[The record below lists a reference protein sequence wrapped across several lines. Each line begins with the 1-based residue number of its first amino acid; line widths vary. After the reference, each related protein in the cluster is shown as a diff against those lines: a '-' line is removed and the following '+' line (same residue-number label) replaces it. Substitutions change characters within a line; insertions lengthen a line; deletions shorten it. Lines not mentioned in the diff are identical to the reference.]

1 MNDINKPLSPLQRAA
16 LVIEKMQTKLDALE
30 YAKNEPIAIIGL
42 SCRFPGNAHDVQAFW
57 QLLHEGVDAVTEV
70 PPGRWNTDDLKID
83 TSSGGFL
90 QQIDLFDPQFF
101 GISPREAVSMDPQH
115 RLLLEV
121 SWEALEN
128 AGQTR
133 ERLAGTRSGVFV
145 GITMNEYSRQ
155 FDLSDSNKLDVYYIT
170 GNVLNAAAGR
180 LSYILGLQGPSMAI
194 DTACSSSLVAVHQ
207 ACQSLRNGDCDLAL
221 TGGVNLILSPIT
233 MFALSQAN
241 MLAADG
247 RCKTFDA
254 AADGLGRGEG
264 CGIIVLKRFSDAR
277 ADGDN
282 ILALIRGSAVNQ
294 DGASS
299 GLTVP
304 NGVAQQHLIR
314 QALEN
319 AKVAPSEVDYVEAHG
334 TGTALGDP
342 IEVGA
347 LASVLGEGRL
357 PSQPVMLGS
366 VKTNVGHLEAASGVT
381 GLIKLVLAL
390 QHEEI
395 PPHLHFKQ
403 PNPHIAWDELPLKV
417 LTEPTPWAS
426 GKKRRIAGVSSFG
439 LSGTNAHMVLEEAP
453 KTEQASANSVER
465 PLHLLTLS
473 AKSAAALKQL
483 AARYEKHIAAHPT
496 LAWADICFSANT
508 GRSHFNHRLGVVAS
522 SVAQARDKLTAFI
535 EGQTA
540 GVFQNTVTPQR
551 HKIAFLFTGQGSQ
564 YIDMGRQLYETQPT
578 FRQTLERCDEI
589 LRPYLE
595 KPLLSVIGEQEIN
608 ETAYTQPA
616 LFALEYALAKLWQ
629 SWGIEPDVVMGHSV
643 GEYVAACIAGVFSLE
658 DGLKLIA
665 ARGHL
670 MQTLCDKGDMLV
682 LSVDETKAAEIIQP
696 YAQDVSIAAINGPE
710 NVVIS
715 GKHEAIESIR
725 AALSTEKDLKTKLL
739 PVSHAFHSPMMAP
752 MLAEFERVA
761 AELTYT
767 TPQIPLCSNV
777 TGQMAREEIATP
789 AYWCRHVRQP
799 VRFAASMETLYQQ
812 GYEIFLEIGP
822 KSSLLSMARQC
833 LPEGTWLMSLRQGQ
847 EDWQPLL
854 QSLAELYVRGVP
866 VDWSCFDQDYQRRR
880 INLPTYPFQRQRFWV
895 DTEVQKKA
903 SFLKKVGFSHP
914 LLGQQLYSAAL
925 KNGEIQFESQ
935 ISQEVP
941 AFLKHHCIHQAVV
954 LPAAAYL
961 EMALA
966 AGASVFKSEHLVLE
980 EIIIQQ
986 ALILPA
992 DAYKTL
998 QLILTPDETG
1008 KYSFQICSLTTD
1020 EAPFWTTHI
1029 SGKVESQKTKASK
1042 IDLTALQAD
1051 ITEEI
1056 SVSDLYQHFQDW
1068 QMDYGPSFQCVQRVW
1083 RNEKEVLGQIRLPET
1098 LVLEAENYKLHPAL
1112 LDASVQIIGA
1122 VLDIGNNN
1130 ACMPVGLKRLTIFAR
1145 PSTLLWS
1152 HAKIHPINELNQET
1166 FTTDVRLFRP
1176 SGQIIAIVEG
1186 YLFKQA
1192 SREAL
1197 LDSTTQKNLK
1207 NWLYEI
1213 VWREQ
1218 ALLPK
1223 EYLSTP
1229 QEIRDN
1235 VVSQLTQLGTQPD
1248 LAVYEKVLEQLEVL
1262 SVAYVV
1268 SAFQQMGWTFS
1279 LKQRF
1284 STASIAAQLAVISQ
1298 HQRLLSRLL
1307 EILSEVGILR
1317 EIGEQWEVVV
1327 IPERPEPQVQNS
1339 TLLAQYPIAEAELTL
1354 LEGCGSKLAQVL
1366 QGACDPL
1373 QLLFPYG
1380 NLTTVSK
1387 VYQDSPGAQLMNSI
1401 VQKAVSTALA
1411 GLPQGREVR
1420 ILEIGAGTGGTTAA
1434 ILPHLD
1440 THKTKY
1446 VFTDVSPLFI
1456 SQAQEKFKLYPFV
1469 RYQLLNIEQAPESQG
1484 FSLHQFDLIVAANVL
1499 HATSDLRQTL
1509 HHVQQLL
1516 VSGGILVL
1524 FEGTA
1529 RSRWIDLIFGLTEG
1543 WWKFADHDLRPA
1555 YPLLSAFQWQAVLEQ
1570 SGFQAT
1576 TTISPEQAQFGNLSQ
1591 QSVIVAQSATLKS
1604 KNIPTESISWL
1615 ILADAQGMGE
1625 QLAALLRAR
1634 GDICILVFPG
1644 ETYEQLAEQSFKIN
1658 PTSSNDFYKL
1668 LNQLDIDSC
1677 RLHSVVH
1684 LWSLDSVITDNLK
1697 IEDLEVAA
1705 NIGCSS
1711 VLHLVQSF
1719 VKIGFPKKPPSLWL
1733 VTRSSQAVGLEST
1746 PPAIAQ
1752 SPVWGMGR
1760 VVALEY
1766 PELWGGMIDLAPHAE
1781 EDEATMLLSEIWHCS
1796 AAEEDHIAFRDK
1808 QRYVARLVHSKPQP
1822 FQKIQFH
1829 SDSTYLITGGL
1840 GFLGLR
1846 LANWM
1851 VAQGAQHLVLIG
1863 RREFPKRETWA
1874 NIHQNTETWK
1884 QIQTIQ
1890 LLEERGASVIVLQ
1903 ADVSNLA
1910 QMSGVF
1916 EQIKMSQ
1923 FPLRGIIHAAG
1934 VPGYQAIPALTLN
1947 ALQAVFSPKI
1957 TGTWLLH
1964 QLTKEMDLDFFVCF
1978 SSASAVWGSKGQAHY
1993 GAANHFIDIL
2003 AHYRRTI
2010 GLPALSINWGLLEGG
2025 GMASNEEYHQWLVQT
2040 GVEGLQPEQGF
2051 RALAYLVGSKAIQS
2065 TVAKVTWRTF
2075 KALYEARRQ
2084 RPLLEEIDVQPQVA
2098 PSGQRTADI
2107 LQRLKEVSTSEHN
2120 TLLTGYLQEQVAK
2133 ALQLSP
2139 SLLDVQNPLNNMGVD
2154 SLMAM
2159 ELRNRIQTDLSVD
2172 VPLVKFM
2179 EGFSVAT
2186 LATLVSEQL
2195 DKSLGTSV
2203 TQEAGESK
2211 EVVPLELNKID
2222 HLKENA
2228 GESSYPL
2235 SYGQQGLW
2243 FLHQFAP
2250 ESTAY
2255 HIAFSARICSP
2266 VDIPALRRA
2275 FQALIMRHPMLRTT
2289 FTKTSEGQP
2298 VQEVH
2303 RYQAV
2308 DFEEINASS
2317 WTWEELKN
2325 KVFATYQRPFDL
2337 ERGPVMRVSLFSRS
2351 EQDHVLLLTLH
2362 QIVSDYWSLLVLI
2375 DELRVLYPA
2384 EKAGAKAS
2392 LAPLNLSYIN
2402 YIRWQADML
2411 ASPVGEK
2418 LWTYW
2423 QKQFAAGLPVLN
2435 LPTARPRPAV
2445 PTFRGASLIFEV
2457 SEELTQRIEKF
2468 TQAEGATLFTML
2480 LAAFQVLLYR
2490 YTDQEDILVGSIA
2503 QGRHQPEFAGIVGD
2517 FVNTLL
2523 LRATLT
2529 PELTFRAFLSQVR
2542 QTLLAANEHQDYPL
2556 SLLLKQLEANS
2567 GAKRPLEIGFVL
2579 HLQNVVPQ
2587 FEVFKELF
2595 FPGETKVRVNFGD
2608 IELAPFEIVQQVG
2621 QFDLSLEIMEKKT
2634 SLFAIFNY
2642 NPDLFDESTISRM
2655 KGDFETLLEGI
2666 VSNSEQCVSELPM
2679 LTET

>member
-1 MNDINKPLSPLQRAA
+1 MPLSPLQRAA
-16 LVIEKMQTKLDALE
+16 LVIEKMQAKLDALE
-30 YAKNEPIAIIGL
+30 HAKNEPIAIIGL
-42 SCRFPGNAHDVQAFW
+42 SCRFPGNADDVQAFW
-57 QLLHEGVDAVTEV
+57 QLLHNGVDAITEV
-70 PPGRWNTDDLKID
+70 PPVRWNSDEMD
-83 TSSGGFL
+83 TRYGGFL

-133 ERLAGTRSGVFV
+133 ERLAGSRSGVFV
-145 GITMNEYSRQ
+145 GITLNEYSRK
-155 FDLSDSNKLDVYYIT
+155 FDLSDSLDVYYIT

-180 LSYILGLQGPSMAI
+180 ISYTLGLQGPSMAI

-233 MFALSQAN
+233 MFALSQAD

-347 LASVLGEGRL
+347 LASVLAEGRL

-366 VKTNVGHLEAASGVT
+366 VKTNVGHLESASGVT
-381 GLIKLVLAL
+381 GLIKVVLAL

-403 PNPHIAWDELPLKV
+403 PNPHIPWNELPVKV
-417 LTEPTPWAS
+417 LTEPTPWPS
-426 GKKRRIAGVSSFG
+426 GEKLRIAGVSSFG
-439 LSGTNAHMVLEEAP
+439 ITGTNAHVVLEEAP
-453 KTEQASANSVER
+453 KTDQASANSVER

-473 AKSAAALKQL
+473 AKTAAALKQL
-483 AARYEKHIAAHPT
+483 AARYEKHLAAHPT

-522 SVAQARDKLTAFI
+522 SVAQAREKLTAFI

-540 GVFQNTVTPQR
+540 ISGVTVTPQR

-595 KPLLSVIGEQEIN
+595 KPLLSVISDQVIN

-665 ARGHL
+665 ARGRL

-739 PVSHAFHSPMMAP
+739 PVSHAFHSPMMEP

-761 AELTYT
+761 TEITYA

-777 TGQMAREEIATP
+777 TGQLATEEIATP

-812 GYEIFLEIGP
+812 GYEIFVEIGP
-822 KSSLLSMARQC
+822 KPSLLSMARQC
-833 LPEGTWLMSLRQGQ
+833 LPEGVGTWLVSLRQGQ
-847 EDWQPLL
+847 EDWQQLL

-866 VDWSCFDQDYQRRR
+866 VDWSGFDQDYPRRR
-880 INLPTYPFQRQRFWV
+880 IDLPTYPFQRQRYWIDKYV
-895 DTEVQKKA
+895 RPRKA
-903 SFLKKVGFSHP
+903 AKNLHP

-935 ISQEVP
+935 ISQEAP

-954 LPAAAYL
+954 FPAAAYF

-1008 KYSFQICSLTTD
+1008 KYSFQICSLTTEP

-1029 SGKVESQKTKASK
+1029 SGKVLVELQKTKPSQ
-1042 IDLTALQAD
+1042 IDLTALQAY

-1083 RNEKEVLGQIRLPET
+1083 RNEKEALGQIRLPET
-1098 LVLEAENYKLHPAL
+1098 LVLETENYKLHPAF
-1112 LDASVQIIGA
+1112 LDACVQIIGSL
-1122 VLDIGNNN
+1122 LDIGNKN
-1130 ACMPVGLKRLTIFAR
+1130 ACMPVGLKRFSIFAR

-1152 HAKIHPINELNQET
+1152 HGKIHPINELNQQT
-1166 FTTDVRLFRP
+1166 FTTDVRLFTP
-1176 SGQIIAIVEG
+1176 SGEIIAIVEG

-1197 LDSTTQKNLK
+1197 LDSTTQKSLK

-1218 ALLPK
+1218 ALLPE

-1229 QEIRDN
+1229 EEIRDN
-1235 VVSQLTQLGTQPD
+1235 VVPQLTQLGTQPD
-1248 LAVYEKVLEQLEVL
+1248 LAVYEKVLKQLEVL

-1279 LKQRF
+1279 LNQRF
-1284 STASIAAQLAVISQ
+1284 STANIVAQLGVISQ

-1317 EIGEQWEVVV
+1317 QIGEQWEVVMV
-1327 IPERPEPQVQNS
+1327 PERSEQAQNS

-1354 LEGCGSKLAQVL
+1354 LECCGSKLAQVL

-1373 QLLFPYG
+1373 QLLFPEG

-1387 VYQDSPGAQLMNSI
+1387 LYQDSPGALLMNSI

-1411 GLPQGREVR
+1411 RLPQGREVR
-1420 ILEIGAGTGGTTAA
+1420 ILEIGAGTGGTTAYL
-1434 ILPHLD
+1434 LPHLD
-1440 THKTKY
+1440 SHHTKY

-1456 SQAQEKFKLYPFV
+1456 SQAQDKFKSYPFV
-1469 RYQLLNIEQAPESQG
+1469 RYQLLDIEQAPESQG

-1524 FEGTA
+1524 LEGTV
-1529 RSRWIDLIFGLTEG
+1529 RSRWVDMVFGLTEG
-1543 WWKFADHDLRPA
+1543 WWKFTDHDLRPA
-1555 YPLLSAFQWQAVLEQ
+1555 YPLVSASQWAAVLEE
-1570 SGFQAT
+1570 SGFKAA
-1576 TTISPEQAQFGNLSQ
+1576 TTISPEQARALSQ
-1591 QSVIVAQSATLKS
+1591 QTVIMAQAAPVKPIS
-1604 KNIPTESISWL
+1604 ESITWL
-1615 ILADAQGMGE
+1615 ILADAQGTGE
-1625 QLAALLRAR
+1625 QLAARLRAR

-1644 ETYEQLAEQSFKIN
+1644 ETYEQLAEQAFRIN
-1658 PTSSNDFYKL
+1658 PTGSDDFERL
-1668 LNQLDIDSC
+1668 LNQLDTGH
-1677 RLHSVVH
+1677 LHGVVH
-1684 LWSLDSVITDNLK
+1684 LWSLDSVVTDNLK
-1697 IEDLEVAA
+1697 IEDLEVAN

-1711 VLHLVQSF
+1711 VLYLVQSL

-1733 VTRSSQAVGLEST
+1733 VTRGSQAVGLEST

-1781 EDEATMLLSEIWHCS
+1781 DDEAAMLLSEIWHCS

-1822 FQKIQFH
+1822 FQKLQFH

-1863 RREFPKRETWA
+1863 RSELPKREMWA
-1874 NIHQNTETWK
+1874 NIPQNTETWK
-1884 QIQTIQ
+1884 KIQAIQ
-1890 LLEERGASVIVLQ
+1890 LLEKRGASVMILQ

-1934 VPGYQAIPALTLN
+1934 VPGYQTIPTLTLN
-1947 ALQAVFSPKI
+1947 ALQTMFRSKI

-1978 SSASAVWGSKGQAHY
+1978 SSASAVWGAKGQAHY
-1993 GAANHFIDIL
+1993 GAANHFLDIL
-2003 AHYRRTI
+2003 AHHRRTI
-2010 GLPALSINWGLLEGG
+2010 GLPALTINWGLLEGG

-2051 RALAYLVGSKAIQS
+2051 RALAYLVGSKAIQT
-2065 TVAKVTWRTF
+2065 TVAKVNWRTF
-2075 KALYEARRQ
+2075 KTLYEARRQ
-2084 RPLLEEIDVQPQVA
+2084 RPLLEEIEVQPQVA
-2098 PSGQRTADI
+2098 PSEQRTADI
-2107 LQRLKEVSTSEHN
+2107 LQRLKEVPTSEHN
-2120 TLLTGYLQEQVAK
+2120 TLLTDYLQEQVAK

-2139 SLLDVQNPLNNMGVD
+2139 SLLDVQQPLNNMGVD
-2154 SLMAM
+2154 SLMAV
-2159 ELRNRIQTDLSVD
+2159 ELRNRIQTDLGVD

-2195 DKSLGTSV
+2195 ATSAN
-2203 TQEAGESK
+2203 QEGDQKDNAISYRQGDGAKTPQVSIHNDLRGIGHPAG
-2211 EVVPLELNKID
+2211 LNFR
-2222 HLKENA
+2222 
-2228 GESSYPL
+2228 PL
-2235 SYGQQGLW
+2235 SYGQQALW
-2243 FLHQFAP
+2243 FLHQSAP
-2250 ESTAY
+2250 DSAAY
-2255 HIAFSARICSP
+2255 HVAFTARICSS
-2266 VDIPALRRA
+2266 VDVSALRRA

-2289 FTKTSEGQP
+2289 FAKTSEGKP

-2303 RYQAV
+2303 GYQEV
-2308 DFEEINASS
+2308 YFEEINASS

-2351 EQDHVLLLTLH
+2351 EQEHVLLLTLH
-2362 QIVSDYWSLLVLI
+2362 HIVSDYWSLLVLI

-2384 EKAGAKAS
+2384 EKAGVKAS
-2392 LAPLNLSYIN
+2392 LPPLNLSYIN
-2402 YIRWQADML
+2402 YVRWQADML

-2423 QKQFAAGLPVLN
+2423 QKQFAGGLPVLN
-2435 LPTARPRPAV
+2435 LPSARPRPAV

-2457 SEELTQRIEKF
+2457 TEQLTQRLQKF
-2468 TQAEGATLFTML
+2468 TQAEGATLFATL

-2490 YTDQEDILVGSIA
+2490 YTAQEDILVGSIT
-2503 QGRHQPEFAGIVGD
+2503 QGRSQPEFAGIVGD

-2523 LRATLT
+2523 LRASLT

-2542 QTLLAANEHQDYPL
+2542 QTLLAAIEHQDYPL
-2556 SLLLKQLEANS
+2556 SLLIKQLDPNS

-2587 FEVFKELF
+2587 FEEFKELF
-2595 FPGETKVRVNFGD
+2595 LPSKTEVRVNFGGL
-2608 IELAPFEIVQQVG
+2608 ELAPFEIVPQAG

-2634 SLFAIFNY
+2634 SLFGIFNY
-2642 NPDLFDESTISRM
+2642 NPDLFDESTISQM
-2655 KGDFETLLEGI
+2655 KEDFETLLEGI
-2666 VSNSEQCVSELPM
+2666 VSNSEQCVSELC
-2679 LTET
+2679 